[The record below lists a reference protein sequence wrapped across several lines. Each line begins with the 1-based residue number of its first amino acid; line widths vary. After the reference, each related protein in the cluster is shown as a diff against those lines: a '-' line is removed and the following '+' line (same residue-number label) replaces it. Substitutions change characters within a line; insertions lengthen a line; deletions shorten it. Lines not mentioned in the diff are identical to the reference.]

1 MSSQREIRLNAFD
14 MNCVGHQSPGLWA
27 HPRDRSWQYKDLE
40 YWVDLA
46 RLLERGKF
54 DGLFIADVLGIYDVL
69 NGSGDAAIRQATQVP
84 VNDPLALITPMALV
98 TEHLGFGLTASLS
111 FEHPYPFARRLST
124 LDHLTKGR
132 VGWNIVTSY
141 LESGARNIGQQTQTD
156 HDTRYDYADEYL
168 QVIYKLL
175 EGSWEDGAVLRDR
188 ERKIFSDPRK
198 IHPINHQGQFF
209 SVPGIHLCEPSPQRT
224 PVLYQ
229 AGASS
234 RGKQFAAGHA
244 ECVFVAAPSKVLLK
258 KTVADIRRRAAEAG
272 RDPHSILIFNLQ
284 TVIVGDTD
292 REAQAKWQE
301 YKQYVSYEGA
311 LALLSGWTGID
322 FGQYQPDQVLK
333 YLHTNAIQSAVEA
346 FSTADPNRQWT
357 VQALADWAG
366 IGGFGPLVVG
376 SAQTVADELQSW
388 VEETDV
394 DGFNLAY
401 AVTHETFRDVVEL
414 LVPELQ
420 KRGVFKQEYR
430 EGTLREKL
438 FGGGPRLA
446 APHPGASY
454 RRDAHGGIGRG
465 EGDMIAIDDLYKSYR
480 TADGRLSAVL
490 KGLSLQVPERSI
502 TAVVGPSG
510 AGKSTLARCISL
522 LEQPDSGSIR
532 INGQDLSA
540 LSGEALRRERRAI
553 GTVFQSSALLS
564 RRTAW
569 ENVALPLAWL
579 GVVERDIKARV
590 GELLESVGLSHK
602 ADAWP
607 AQLSGGQRQRIGIA
621 RALALRPSVLLADE
635 ATSGLDPQATASVL
649 ALLKR
654 LRDEYQLAIVLIT
667 HEMDAVRTAADAVA
681 EIRDGTIVQYGRI
694 EDLLARPDSLLGQQ
708 LLPLT
713 PAAATHSDLLLRL
726 SYRWDVPVA
735 TDWISRLSQQWALQ
749 IDLLG
754 GHVEVINGRLAGRLQ
769 AGVRF
774 QGERLSPARLQGL
787 LAQLG
792 ITAEILDSAPLLRE
806 AV

>member
-311 LALLSGWTGID
+311 LALLSGWTGI
-322 FGQYQPDQVLK
+322 
-333 YLHTNAIQSAVEA
+333 
-346 FSTADPNRQWT
+346 
-357 VQALADWAG
+357 
-366 IGGFGPLVVG
+366 GGFGPLVVG

-454 RRDAHGGIGRG
+454 RRDA
-465 EGDMIAIDDLYKSYR
+465 
-480 TADGRLSAVL
+480 
-490 KGLSLQVPERSI
+490 
-502 TAVVGPSG
+502 
-510 AGKSTLARCISL
+510 
-522 LEQPDSGSIR
+522 
-532 INGQDLSA
+532 
-540 LSGEALRRERRAI
+540 
-553 GTVFQSSALLS
+553 
-564 RRTAW
+564 
-569 ENVALPLAWL
+569 
-579 GVVERDIKARV
+579 
-590 GELLESVGLSHK
+590 
-602 ADAWP
+602 
-607 AQLSGGQRQRIGIA
+607 
-621 RALALRPSVLLADE
+621 
-635 ATSGLDPQATASVL
+635 
-649 ALLKR
+649 
-654 LRDEYQLAIVLIT
+654 
-667 HEMDAVRTAADAVA
+667 RTAA
-681 EIRDGTIVQYGRI
+681 
-694 EDLLARPDSLLGQQ
+694 S
-708 LLPLT
+708 
-713 PAAATHSDLLLRL
+713 
-726 SYRWDVPVA
+726 
-735 TDWISRLSQQWALQ
+735 
-749 IDLLG
+749 
-754 GHVEVINGRLAGRLQ
+754 VEEKV
-769 AGVRF
+769 
-774 QGERLSPARLQGL
+774 
-787 LAQLG
+787 
-792 ITAEILDSAPLLRE
+792 T
-806 AV
+806 

>member
-1 MSSQREIRLNAFD
+1 MTQQAPDKINVFWFLPTHGDGRYLGTTEGGRPVDLPYLQQVALAADSLGYYGVLIPTGKSCEDSWLVASALAPLTRRLRYLVAVRPGLQPPTLAARMAATLDRLSEGRLLINVVTGGDPVENKGDGIFLSHSERYQVTREFLDVYTRLLRGEKVDYHGEHIHVEGAEVLFPPVQENGPPLYFGGSSDAAIDVAAEQIDSYLTWGEPPELVAEKLAVVRERAAARGRTLQYGIRLHVIVRETEEEAWAAADRLIAHLDDDTIAQAQKIFARMDSAGQARMSALHQGSRDNLRIAPNLWAGVGLFAACAPATGRAMEIAMSSQREIRLNAFD
-14 MNCVGHQSPGLWA
+14 MNCIGHQSPGLWA

-454 RRDAHGGIGRG
+454 RRDA
-465 EGDMIAIDDLYKSYR
+465 
-480 TADGRLSAVL
+480 
-490 KGLSLQVPERSI
+490 
-502 TAVVGPSG
+502 
-510 AGKSTLARCISL
+510 
-522 LEQPDSGSIR
+522 
-532 INGQDLSA
+532 
-540 LSGEALRRERRAI
+540 
-553 GTVFQSSALLS
+553 
-564 RRTAW
+564 
-569 ENVALPLAWL
+569 
-579 GVVERDIKARV
+579 
-590 GELLESVGLSHK
+590 
-602 ADAWP
+602 
-607 AQLSGGQRQRIGIA
+607 
-621 RALALRPSVLLADE
+621 
-635 ATSGLDPQATASVL
+635 
-649 ALLKR
+649 
-654 LRDEYQLAIVLIT
+654 
-667 HEMDAVRTAADAVA
+667 RTAA
-681 EIRDGTIVQYGRI
+681 
-694 EDLLARPDSLLGQQ
+694 S
-708 LLPLT
+708 
-713 PAAATHSDLLLRL
+713 
-726 SYRWDVPVA
+726 
-735 TDWISRLSQQWALQ
+735 
-749 IDLLG
+749 
-754 GHVEVINGRLAGRLQ
+754 VEEKV
-769 AGVRF
+769 
-774 QGERLSPARLQGL
+774 
-787 LAQLG
+787 
-792 ITAEILDSAPLLRE
+792 T
-806 AV
+806 